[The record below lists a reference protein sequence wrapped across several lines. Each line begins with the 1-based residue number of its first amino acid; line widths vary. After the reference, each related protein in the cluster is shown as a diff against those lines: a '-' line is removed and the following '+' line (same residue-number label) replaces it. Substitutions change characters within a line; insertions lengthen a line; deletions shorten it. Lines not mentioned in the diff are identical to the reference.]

1 MKNKKLM
8 NTVIALSALALIGG
22 GIIASQAASDNMFEA
37 SNGKAMRGEARGFE
51 NLSEEERVV
60 MEAQRESRQAEMQAD
75 FEAVEVALAAN
86 DYNAWKDAI
95 GENNPFAEKV
105 TADNFTKFVEA
116 HNLMDDAREILKS
129 IGIEEGPAMGLGTRQ
144 GNGQGNGQAMR
155 RGNAQ
160 GERMMNNCPNLVN
173 VETEIE

>member
-37 SNGKAMRGEARGFE
+37 RNGKAMRGEARGFE
-51 NLSEEERVV
+51 NLSEEEKIV
-60 MEAQRESRQAEMQAD
+60 MEAQRESRQAEMKAD
-75 FEAVEVALAAN
+75 YEAVKVAINAN
-86 DYNAWKDAI
+86 DYNAWKEAI

-105 TADNFTKFVEA
+105 TADNFIKFVEA
-116 HNLMDDAREILKS
+116 HNLMNDAREILES
-129 IGIEEGPAMGLGTRQ
+129 IGIENGPAMGFGP
-144 GNGQGNGQAMR
+144 GQGNGQAMGMG
-155 RGNAQ
+155 RGQAQ
-160 GERMMNNCPNLVN
+160 GGQMMKNLPNLVN

>member
-22 GIIASQAASDNMFEA
+22 GIIASQAASDNAFEA
-37 SNGKAMRGEARGFE
+37 RNGKAMRGEARGFE
-51 NLSEEERVV
+51 NLSEEEKIV
-60 MEAQRESRQAEMQAD
+60 MEAQRESRQAEMKAD

-105 TADNFTKFVEA
+105 TADNFSEFIGA
-116 HNLMDDAREILKS
+116 HNLMNDAREILKGL
-129 IGIEEGPAMGLGTRQ
+129 GIEGGPTMGLGR
-144 GNGQGNGQAMR
+144 GQGNGQAIGR
-155 RGNAQ
+155 SQAHGS
-160 GERMMNNCPNLVN
+160 RMMNSNCPNFVDADLN
-173 VETEIE
+173 K